1 MIVVNITDPANFFH
15 ALRRQM
21 AWDFR
26 KPLIVM
32 SPKQGLRHPD
42 SVSKI
47 ENLSKGGFRE
57 ILDDENVDAKK
68 VRKVLLVSGRLYFDL
83 LKKQRDEKIADV
95 AIIRL
100 EQLYP
105 LPENQLLELKK
116 KYAKAE
122 FVWVQDEPRNMGAW
136 TFLLENLNGKLPI
149 TCISRKNS
157 ASPATG
163 YKKQHLKENEYIL
176 TNAFA

>member
-1 MIVVNITDPANFFH
+1 M
-15 ALRRQM
+15 
-21 AWDFR
+21 
-26 KPLIVM
+26 
-32 SPKQGLRHPD
+32 
-42 SVSKI
+42 
-47 ENLSKGGFRE
+47 
-57 ILDDENVDAKK
+57 
-68 VRKVLLVSGRLYFDL
+68 